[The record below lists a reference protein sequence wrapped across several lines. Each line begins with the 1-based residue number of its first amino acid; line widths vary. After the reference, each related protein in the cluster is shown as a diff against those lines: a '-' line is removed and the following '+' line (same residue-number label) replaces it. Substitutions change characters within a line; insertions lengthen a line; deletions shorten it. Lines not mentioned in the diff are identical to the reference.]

1 MTMFP
6 MFNRKEETR
15 AMTFYTRDE
24 AFAYMLGYQLNEKKA
39 DPMEAAKKAN
49 EFADIFA
56 KNMGIPTTV
65 EPPAQGV
72 DKVIKSVDKVM
83 CYCEEHPKVVDY
95 VVGAVTFAAGLITQ
109 KKMDSNQAH
118 TQPIAQEPIDFDNI
132 D

>member
-6 MFNRKEETR
+6 MFTRKEETR
-15 AMTFYTRDE
+15 TMTFSTRAE

-65 EPPAQGV
+65 EPPPQGV

-95 VVGAVTFAAGLITQ
+95 LVGAVTFAAGLITQ
-109 KKMDSNQAH
+109 KKVEGNEPPPPS
-118 TQPIAQEPIDFDNI
+118 PQEPIDFENI

>member
-6 MFNRKEETR
+6 MFTRKEETR
-15 AMTFYTRDE
+15 TMTFSTRAE

-65 EPPAQGV
+65 EPPPQGV

-95 VVGAVTFAAGLITQ
+95 LVGAVTFAAGLITQ
-109 KKMDSNQAH
+109 KKVEGNE
-118 TQPIAQEPIDFDNI
+118 PPPPPPQEPIDFENVD
-132 D
+132 

>member
-6 MFNRKEETR
+6 FTRKEETR
-15 AMTFYTRDE
+15 TMTFMSRAE
-24 AFAYMLGYQLNEKKA
+24 AFAYMLSYQLNEKKA
-39 DPMEAAKKAN
+39 DPMEAAQKAN

-65 EPPAQGV
+65 DPPPQGV

-95 VVGAVTFAAGLITQ
+95 LVGAVTFAAGLITQ
-109 KKMDSNQAH
+109 KKVEGNE
-118 TQPIAQEPIDFDNI
+118 PPPPPPQEPIDFENVD
-132 D
+132 

>member
-1 MTMFP
+1 MFP
-6 MFNRKEETR
+6 MFTRKEETR
-15 AMTFYTRDE
+15 TMTFSTRAE

-65 EPPAQGV
+65 EPPPKGV

-83 CYCEEHPKVVDY
+83 CYCEKNPKVVDY
-95 VVGAVTFAAGLITQ
+95 LVGAVTFAAGLITQ
-109 KKMDSNQAH
+109 KKVEGNE
-118 TQPIAQEPIDFDNI
+118 PPPPPPQEPIDFDQI

>member
-1 MTMFP
+1 
-6 MFNRKEETR
+6 MFNRKEEVRSMNFSTR
-15 AMTFYTRDE
+15 AE
-24 AFAYMLGYQLNEKKA
+24 AFAYMLNYQLNEKKA
-39 DPMEAAKKAN
+39 DPMEAAKRAN

-56 KNMGIPTTV
+56 KNMGIPTNV

-95 VVGAVTFAAGLITQ
+95 LVGAVTFAAGLITQ
-109 KKMDSNQAH
+109 KKVDNDTPS
-118 TQPIAQEPIDFDNI
+118 PPPPRQESIDFDNI

>member
-1 MTMFP
+1 MFS
-6 MFNRKEETR
+6 MFNTKKEESRTMSFSTR
-15 AMTFYTRDE
+15 AE
-24 AFAYMLGYQLNEKKA
+24 AFAYMLNYQLTEKKA
-39 DPMEAAKKAN
+39 DPMEAAKNAN

-65 EPPAQGV
+65 EPPPQGV

-95 VVGAVTFAAGLITQ
+95 LVGAFTFAAGLITQ
-109 KKMDSNQAH
+109 KKVEDNYIPPKPHQDS
-118 TQPIAQEPIDFDNI
+118 IDFDKI

>member
-6 MFNRKEETR
+6 FTRKEETR
-15 AMTFYTRDE
+15 TMTFMSRAE
-24 AFAYMLGYQLNEKKA
+24 AFAYMLSYKLNDKKA
-39 DPMEAAKKAN
+39 DPMEAAQKAN

-65 EPPAQGV
+65 EPPPQGV

-95 VVGAVTFAAGLITQ
+95 LVGAVTFAAGLITQ
-109 KKMDSNQAH
+109 KKVEGNE
-118 TQPIAQEPIDFDNI
+118 PPPPPPQEPIDYENVD
-132 D
+132 

>member
-1 MTMFP
+1 MFTMFTK
-6 MFNRKEETR
+6 KEEARPMTFSTR
-15 AMTFYTRDE
+15 AE
-24 AFAYMLGYQLNEKKA
+24 AFAYMLNYQLNEKKA

-49 EFADIFA
+49 EFAEIFA
-56 KNMGIPTTV
+56 QNMGIPTNV

-95 VVGAVTFAAGLITQ
+95 LVGAVTFAAGLITQ
-109 KKMDSNQAH
+109 KKVDNDTPSPPP
-118 TQPIAQEPIDFDNI
+118 PIQESIDFDKI

>member
-6 MFNRKEETR
+6 MFRKEETR
-15 AMTFYTRDE
+15 TMTFATRAE

-65 EPPAQGV
+65 EPPPKGV

-83 CYCEEHPKVVDY
+83 CYCEKNPKVVDY
-95 VVGAVTFAAGLITQ
+95 LVGAVTFAAGLITQ
-109 KKMDSNQAH
+109 KKVEGNEPPPPPS
-118 TQPIAQEPIDFDNI
+118 QEPIDFENI

>member
-15 AMTFYTRDE
+15 AMTFSTRAE

-109 KKMDSNQAH
+109 KKVDSNQAPP
-118 TQPIAQEPIDFDNI
+118 QPIAQEPIDFDNI